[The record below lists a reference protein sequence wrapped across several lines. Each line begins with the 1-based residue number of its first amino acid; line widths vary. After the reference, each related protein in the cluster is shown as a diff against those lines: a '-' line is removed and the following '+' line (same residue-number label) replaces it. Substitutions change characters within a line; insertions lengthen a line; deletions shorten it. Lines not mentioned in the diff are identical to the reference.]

1 MDLQIVVYNGKSKI
15 DATMF
20 QSADSRIQFKK
31 YEDRMTRKRIQI
43 MRYIDTSFNRN
54 KKKTEF
60 SIQKKKS
67 LVRRSERLN
76 LQKGRNDVISKK
88 TSRRTSERLKNVVKS
103 VSSGTHVEDQV
114 RVIDESTLTIRTRG
128 SPSQLFYL
136 LSNMSPQQRN
146 VVSKMGFSSLLAMK
160 VCVIPSRLGF
170 KAVDLFDEHS
180 MSLNLK
186 SGGIKINRETVNAIM
201 GFPMGKEKI
210 KYIKRVRTNNPT
222 IISWRNQFHR
232 YKNSKETNIRV
243 TEVVNVILD
252 NGNTDRM
259 FLLNFFVVLSSCL
272 CLPGSGVACQKILS
286 FIPDFDDD
294 IKKLDWCSYLLDC
307 LKDNEEAVD
316 LNIKGK
322 KGVKSYERSHTFRKI
337 KVASMDDSNTPQ
349 PNHDENVPGKA
360 SADDC
365 FDKASEELCVSPPTK
380 RQRMFRARKAKELP
394 NGEGQKQN
402 PIIV

>member
-15 DATMF
+15 DSTMF
-20 QSADSRIQFKK
+20 QSADSTIEFKK

-43 MRYIDTSFNRN
+43 MRNIDTSFNRS

-60 SIQKKKS
+60 GILKKKS

-103 VSSGTHVEDQV
+103 ISSGTHVEDQV

-294 IKKLDWCSYLLDC
+294 IKKLDWCSYLLDS

-316 LNIKGK
+316 VNITGK
-322 KGVKSYERSHTFRKI
+322 KGVKSYERSHIFRKI
-337 KVASMDDSNTPQ
+337 KVASMIRLRKNCSFHTQTKDK
-349 PNHDENVPGKA
+349 E
-360 SADDC
+360 C
-365 FDKASEELCVSPPTK
+365 FE
-380 RQRMFRARKAKELP
+380 QR
-394 NGEGQKQN
+394 KQRN
-402 PIIV
+402 FQMVKVKNKIQ

>member
-15 DATMF
+15 DSTMF
-20 QSADSRIQFKK
+20 QSADSTIEFKK

-43 MRYIDTSFNRN
+43 MRNIDTSFIRS

-60 SIQKKKS
+60 GILKKGS

-76 LQKGRNDVISKK
+76 LQKGRNGVISKK
-88 TSRRTSERLKNVVKS
+88 TSKRTSERLKNVVKS
-103 VSSGTHVEDQV
+103 ISSDTHVEDQV
-114 RVIDESTLTIRTRG
+114 GVINESTLTIRTRG

-136 LSNMSPQQRN
+136 LSNMTPQQRN

-160 VCVIPSRLGF
+160 VCAIPSRLGF
-170 KAVDLFDEHS
+170 KAVDLFDKHT

-243 TEVVNVILD
+243 TEVVNIILD

-259 FLLNFFVVLSSCL
+259 FLLNFLLCFQAVFVYL
-272 CLPGSGVACQKILS
+272 GV
-286 FIPDFDDD
+286 
-294 IKKLDWCSYLLDC
+294 
-307 LKDNEEAVD
+307 V
-316 LNIKGK
+316 
-322 KGVKSYERSHTFRKI
+322 
-337 KVASMDDSNTPQ
+337 
-349 PNHDENVPGKA
+349 
-360 SADDC
+360 
-365 FDKASEELCVSPPTK
+365 
-380 RQRMFRARKAKELP
+380 
-394 NGEGQKQN
+394 
-402 PIIV
+402 

>member
-15 DATMF
+15 DSTMF
-20 QSADSRIQFKK
+20 QSGFVRLLLVLGFVRFK
-31 YEDRMTRKRIQI
+31 Q
-43 MRYIDTSFNRN
+43 
-54 KKKTEF
+54 
-60 SIQKKKS
+60 KKS

-88 TSRRTSERLKNVVKS
+88 TSRRTSERLKNGVKS
-103 VSSGTHVEDQV
+103 ISSGTHVEDQV

-294 IKKLDWCSYLLDC
+294 IKKLDCNLEATKEKRQEGPAIEYWNSDLLYEVQKADRM
-307 LKDNEEAVD
+307 LNEDEEAVD
-316 LNIKGK
+316 VNIIGK
-322 KGVKSYERSHTFRKI
+322 KGVKNYERSHTFRKI

-349 PNHDENVPGKA
+349 KNHDENVPGKA
-360 SADDC
+360 SVDDC
-365 FDKASEELCVSPPTK
+365 LDKASEELFVSPPNK

-394 NGEGQKQN
+394 NGEGQKEN

>member
-1 MDLQIVVYNGKSKI
+1 
-15 DATMF
+15 
-20 QSADSRIQFKK
+20 
-31 YEDRMTRKRIQI
+31 
-43 MRYIDTSFNRN
+43 MRNIDTSFNRS

-60 SIQKKKS
+60 GILKKKS

-103 VSSGTHVEDQV
+103 ISSGTHVEDQV

-252 NGNTDRM
+252 N
-259 FLLNFFVVLSSCL
+259 
-272 CLPGSGVACQKILS
+272 
-286 FIPDFDDD
+286 DFDDD
-294 IKKLDWCSYLLDC
+294 IKKLDWCSYPLEC
-307 LKDNEEAVD
+307 LKDSKQKWNKYDTSGANYYRGPVTFLSLLYAEAILKQQKKKRQEGPAIEYWNSDLLYEVQKADRMLNEYEEAVD
-316 LNIKGK
+316 VNITGK
-322 KGVKSYERSHTFRKI
+322 KGVKSYERSHTFKKI
-337 KVASMDDSNTPQ
+337 KVASMNDSNTPQ
-349 PNHDENVPGKA
+349 QNHDENVPGKA

-365 FDKASEELCVSPPTK
+365 LDKASEELFVSPPNK

>member
-15 DATMF
+15 DSTMF
-20 QSADSRIQFKK
+20 QSADSTIEFKK

-43 MRYIDTSFNRN
+43 MRNIDTSFNRS

-60 SIQKKKS
+60 GILKKKS

-103 VSSGTHVEDQV
+103 ISSGTHVEDQV

-170 KAVDLFDEHS
+170 KAVDLFEEHS

-186 SGGIKINRETVNAIM
+186 SGGIKINRETVNTIM

-252 NGNTDRM
+252 NGNTDPM

-307 LKDNEEAVD
+307 LKDS
-316 LNIKGK
+316 K
-322 KGVKSYERSHTFRKI
+322 K
-337 KVASMDDSNTPQ
+337 KVEQ
-349 PNHDENVPGKA
+349 
-360 SADDC
+360 
-365 FDKASEELCVSPPTK
+365 
-380 RQRMFRARKAKELP
+380 
-394 NGEGQKQN
+394 
-402 PIIV
+402 I

>member
-1 MDLQIVVYNGKSKI
+1 
-15 DATMF
+15 
-20 QSADSRIQFKK
+20 
-31 YEDRMTRKRIQI
+31 
-43 MRYIDTSFNRN
+43 MRNIDTSFNRS

-60 SIQKKKS
+60 GILKKKS

-103 VSSGTHVEDQV
+103 ISSGTHVEDQV

-294 IKKLDWCSYLLDC
+294 IKKLDCNLEATKEKRQEGPAIEYWNSDLLYEVQKADRM
-307 LKDNEEAVD
+307 LNEDEEAVD
-316 LNIKGK
+316 VNITGK

-349 PNHDENVPGKA
+349 QNHDENVPGKA

-365 FDKASEELCVSPPTK
+365 LDKASEELFVSPPNK

>member
-1 MDLQIVVYNGKSKI
+1 MDLKIVVYNGKSKI
-15 DATMF
+15 DSTMF
-20 QSADSRIQFKK
+20 QSADSTIEFKK

-43 MRYIDTSFNRN
+43 MRNIDTSFNRS

-60 SIQKKKS
+60 GILKKKS

-103 VSSGTHVEDQV
+103 ISSGTHVEDQV

-128 SPSQLFYL
+128 SPSQRFYL

-232 YKNSKETNIRV
+232 YKNLKEMNIRV

-294 IKKLDWCSYLLDC
+294 IKKLDWCSYLKDC

-316 LNIKGK
+316 VNITGK

-349 PNHDENVPGKA
+349 QNHDENVPGKA

-365 FDKASEELCVSPPTK
+365 LDKASEELFVSPPNK